1 MKAAEI
7 EQDILKEKF
16 DTTLEKYK
24 SASDREKKYT
34 ASKIEQSALHL
45 DELWEKY
52 CEFKKPQ
59 VSPSTYAKDFK
70 RHGNHIANLPT
81 RSLDEASVIRD
92 WLLEHKTVNT
102 AKRCL
107 TQIKACC
114 KWSVREGLVETN
126 PFAQMTITLPKGT
139 DEYADINPFS
149 REERDL
155 IIQTF
160 AGNRYYSFYTP
171 YVQFL
176 FFTGCRPSE
185 AIALQWK
192 HIDSKVVKFRQ
203 SIVISEEGLLCKQG
217 LKTQKKRDFP
227 INSELN
233 TILAQ
238 IKPNKVKLN
247 SFVFPSPKGKYLDH
261 SNFSSRAWKSI
272 LAKANI
278 SYRKSYQTR
287 HTFITMCVEAHYNST
302 VIGRWT
308 GTSAKMIDKHYGA
321 TNFANLEPPSLL

>member
-1 MKAAEI
+1 MQSKSASSKATKGSVVVFNSNNRLQLRFRFGGKRRYLSLGLADTQLNRRFAELKAAEI

-24 SASDREKKYT
+24 SASDRGKKYID
-34 ASKIEQSALHL
+34 SQKIQQSTPHL
-45 DELWEKY
+45 DELWKKY

-81 RSLDEASVIRD
+81 RALDEASSIRD
-92 WLLEHKTVNT
+92 WLLEHKSVDT

-114 KWSVREGLVETN
+114 KWSVNEGLVEVN

-160 AGNRYYSFYTP
+160 AGDRYYSFYTP

-185 AIALQWK
+185 AVALQWK
-192 HIDSKVVKFRQ
+192 HINSKAVQFRQ
-203 SIVISEEGLLCKQG
+203 SIVISEEGLVCKQG
-217 LKTQKKRDFP
+217 LKTQKKREFP
-227 INSELN
+227 INSELQV
-233 TILAQ
+233 ILAQ
-238 IKPNKVKLN
+238 IKPERVKLD
-247 SFVFPSPKGKYLDH
+247 SFVFSSPKGKY
-261 SNFSSRAWKSI
+261 
-272 LAKANI
+272 
-278 SYRKSYQTR
+278 
-287 HTFITMCVEAHYNST
+287 
-302 VIGRWT
+302 
-308 GTSAKMIDKHYGA
+308 
-321 TNFANLEPPSLL
+321 